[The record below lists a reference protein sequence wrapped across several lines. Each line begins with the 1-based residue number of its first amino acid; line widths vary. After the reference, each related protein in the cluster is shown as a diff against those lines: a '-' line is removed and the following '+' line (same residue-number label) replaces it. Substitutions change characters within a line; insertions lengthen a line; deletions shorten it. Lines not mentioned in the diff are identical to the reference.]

1 MEPRHPFYTVL
12 MVIVSFIAALL
23 IANKVPF
30 SHPHLRTLTFWAI
43 YGVLSFTAYFILENN

>member
-23 IANKVPF
+23 IANNVPL
-30 SHPHLRTLTFWAI
+30 SHPHLRTLAFWSI
-43 YGVLSFTAYFILENN
+43 YGALSFTAYLILENN

>member
-1 MEPRHPFYTVL
+1 MEARHPFYTVL

-23 IANKVPF
+23 IANKVPL